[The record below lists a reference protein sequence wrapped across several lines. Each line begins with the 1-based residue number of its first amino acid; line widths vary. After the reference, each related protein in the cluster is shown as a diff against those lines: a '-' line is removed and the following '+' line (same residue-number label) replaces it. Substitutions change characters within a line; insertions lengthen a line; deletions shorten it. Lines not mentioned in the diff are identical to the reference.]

1 MMPAKIDMKTIDR
14 TKLRSL
20 DQVKIDTSLPCEQRI
35 KKYVEQIGNPYC
47 YLDGD
52 VVVSLGFSDTG
63 ICLKDQLKALASNIG

>member
-1 MMPAKIDMKTIDR
+1 MMPAKIDMKTVDR

-63 ICLKDQLKALASNIG
+63 VCLRDQLKALASNIG

>member
-1 MMPAKIDMKTIDR
+1 MMPAKIDMRTVDR

>member
-1 MMPAKIDMKTIDR
+1 MMPAKIDMRTVDR

-52 VVVSLGFSDTG
+52 VVVSLGFSDTD

>member
-1 MMPAKIDMKTIDR
+1 MMPAKIDMRTIDR

-20 DQVKIDTSLPCEQRI
+20 DEVKIDTSLPCEQRI